1 MSVSNLPHGTVQYRQ
16 PDEDGHLSQVG
27 QWLRAE
33 RAANSR
39 RLVDV
44 HVQVD
49 GQTDHLHSAVAFPH
63 SARLREL
70 IATRGL
76 PLTVEMSGFRPRSVF
91 RVIDWMYGLDVEL
104 SKTNIGEDLAAAAF
118 FGVDSLH
125 RLLEGTFRQMAAES
139 EYRVLCFNLAND
151 ERCQVSP
158 PSFIL
163 HSQLQISPQVAGRL
177 LVDLAEQ
184 HDALST
190 QDIRRLHARSVAG
203 LLAADVPFKQKI
215 DLLNLALLWLRF
227 DSNMRHVDGVLP
239 HLRIRDFGSTST
251 KELAEHL
258 RDILT
263 LLTRSLQDMAFLN
276 VYTRNGNTVVVS
288 RDPQKF
294 LANGGVVVTPTED
307 DTCRSGKSSAGI
319 AKLPPIGRS
328 DDRLARYAHEQPA
341 ASDTDSQAIV
351 NKRMFSDEDLIDYAG
366 LPADGALFDK
376 NASVRRRDGRPVRLP
391 PPIGTP
397 PARGSYFFGGE
408 GARDR
413 RADLLPSIMT
423 ADPQV
428 PPLPAEKHQFP
439 RPQSPGGIP
448 SVAYMVRPEA
458 PEFARPSGPSTLRS
472 DAYVVGKHAFARPSG
487 PAELD
492 SDAYAVSEGGSPR
505 EALARQKL
513 KGMPPLPN
521 SDKPDPFACSPK
533 NKYCHRSRSPVHSKS
548 PAKSCASRPQLSS
561 SDVNSLR
568 RLPNVFGGS
577 AAATSPAQ
585 SGALLSTTDV
595 EEIKQLPDVFDQP
608 RRSQAAGKKP
618 GASTGVEDSA
628 QGLNASQQHSAAKK
642 PSKQPPA
649 VPSASRSS
657 YLGLQT
663 GPQHSYY
670 AFEAPE
676 RK

>member
-151 ERCQVSP
+151 ERCQ
-158 PSFIL
+158 
-163 HSQLQISPQVAGRL
+163 ISPQVAGRL

-215 DLLNLALLWLRF
+215 DLLNLALLWLRS

-251 KELAEHL
+251 NELAQHL

-263 LLTRSLQDMAFLN
+263 RGKAEASEQLDMAFLN

-307 DTCRSGKSSAGI
+307 DTCRSGKSSAESTDRRPRRQLDASQMREI

-548 PAKSCASRPQLSS
+548 PSKSCASRPQLSS

-568 RLPNVFGGS
+568 RLPNVFAGS
-577 AAATSPAQ
+577 TAATSPAQ

-595 EEIKQLPDVFDQP
+595 EEIKQLPD
-608 RRSQAAGKKP
+608 
-618 GASTGVEDSA
+618 DSA

-642 PSKQPPA
+642 PQKQPPA

-670 AFEAPE
+670 AFEASE